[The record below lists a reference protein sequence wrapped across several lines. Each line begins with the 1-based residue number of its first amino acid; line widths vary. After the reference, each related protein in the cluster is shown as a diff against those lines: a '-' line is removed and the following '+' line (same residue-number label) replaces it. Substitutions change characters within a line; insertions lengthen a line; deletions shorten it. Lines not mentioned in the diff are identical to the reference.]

1 MDMWKRVVCA
11 VCGRKG
17 RVKIDEKTKTIKSKW
32 AYFGRVNIGTKEEE
46 YWECPKCNSK
56 AEFTLEDYILE
67 RKDT

>member
-1 MDMWKRVVCA
+1 MWKRVVCA
-11 VCGRKG
+11 VCGKRG

-32 AYFGRVNIGTKEEE
+32 AYFGRVKIGTKEVE

-56 AEFTLEDYILE
+56 TEFTLEDYMEQE